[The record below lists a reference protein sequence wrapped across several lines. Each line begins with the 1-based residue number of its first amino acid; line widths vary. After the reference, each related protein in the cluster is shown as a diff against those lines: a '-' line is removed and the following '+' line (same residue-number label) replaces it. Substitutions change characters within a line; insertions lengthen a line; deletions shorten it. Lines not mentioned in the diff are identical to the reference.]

1 MADAVEENRRIL
13 WGAGTPRTLR
23 AHWILREVD
32 IAYESRPIGSRTGE
46 TETPGF
52 TSINPSQKIPVLQ
65 DGDFTLTESAAIVSY
80 VGEAYGK
87 ERGLVPAGL
96 KERAR
101 YYQWCFFTMMEL
113 DADTTYVI
121 RRHEG
126 LKHLYGEAPNAVKAA
141 KEIFRKQA
149 GVAEKALAAGG
160 PFILGGQF
168 TGADILLATCL
179 LSGIRNQIETPDSLR
194 EYADRM
200 TRREAYKLA
209 LQANQPGKQAG
220 TAAAT

>member
-1 MADAVEENRRIL
+1 MVDASNDSRRIL

-32 IAYESRPIGSRTGE
+32 LAYESRPIGSRTGE
-46 TETPGF
+46 TETPEF
-52 TSINPSQKIPVLQ
+52 IAINPSQKIPVLQ

-87 ERGLVPAGL
+87 ERGLVPSGL

-141 KEIFRKQA
+141 REIFRKQA

-160 PFILGGQF
+160 PYILGEQF
-168 TGADILLATCL
+168 TGADILLTTCV

-194 EYADRM
+194 EYADRI

-209 LQANQPGKQAG
+209 LQANQPVKQAG
-220 TAAAT
+220 APATT

>member
-1 MADAVEENRRIL
+1 MTETANGSRRIL

-32 IAYESRPIGSRTGE
+32 LAYESRPIGSRTGE
-46 TETPGF
+46 TETAEF
-52 TSINPSQKIPVLQ
+52 IAINPGQKIPVLQ

-87 ERGLVPAGL
+87 ERGLVPSGL

-126 LKHLYGEAPNAVKAA
+126 LKHLYGEAPNAVKTA

-149 GVAEKALAAGG
+149 GVAEKALDAGG
-160 PFILGGQF
+160 PFILGERF
-168 TGADILLATCL
+168 TGADILLTTCL
-179 LSGIRNQIETPDSLR
+179 YSAVRHQIEIPDALR
-194 EYADRM
+194 KYADRIAQ
-200 TRREAYKLA
+200 REAYKLA
-209 LQANQPGKQAG
+209 LQANQSRKQAG
-220 TAAAT
+220 APATT